1 MRAAGALQTPAEY
14 KESPGGNARRQKIP
28 QVSRPTPPFRTVR
41 GFLRPG
47 GEYGKLAAP
56 SIRSFDYRLRM
67 TRSPF
72 RRLAFGTLRRLLYLW
87 VRSETINQ
95 SAFTLKLDRSKPVL
109 YVLQQPS
116 ASDLAVVDR
125 ECTKAGLP
133 RPVLPVAVGDT
144 LEPAAFF
151 YLTPEPGWFGGQDKR
166 GTSPTLVR
174 VLDAIQ
180 QHAVDDAQII
190 PVTVFWGQSP
200 DRETSPWKL
209 LFADSWAVTGRL
221 RKLVSILILG
231 RKTRV
236 QFSAPIHLRELI
248 AQGKGPERTQRMV
261 QRILRVHFRNQKTAV
276 IGPDLSHRRNLVKGL
291 VHSDLVRQAIA
302 EEAEREK
309 ISPAKAE
316 AQALKY
322 GNEIAS
328 DFAYTA
334 IRFLEVVLSWFW
346 NKLYEGIKVNH
357 IEGVQDIAQGHE
369 VIYVPCH
376 RSHIDY
382 LLLSYLL
389 FRNGLTPPHIAAG
402 INLNMPVIGGLLR
415 RGGAFFMRRT
425 FKGNPLYTAVFNEYL
440 HTLFSRGFPVEYF
453 VEGGRSRTGRML
465 HPKTGMLAITLRSFL
480 RSSRLPVVFVPVYIG
495 YERVLEG
502 RTYLGELRGA
512 SKKKE
517 SIFDIFKVIGA
528 LKLRFGSVAVNF
540 GEPIKLAEFLD
551 QEQPDWREQELGPQF
566 RPQWLNETTNRL
578 ATRVARHLN
587 DAAAINPVNLV
598 ALALLS
604 TSRLALDERALTRV
618 LDLYLALLRAV
629 PYSPHA
635 TLPEGDG
642 QALIQYV
649 QSMNLLAEQKDALGK
664 ILYLDE
670 QNAVLMTY
678 YRNNVLHIF
687 ALPALLASFFQSS
700 GRSSREQILRYTR
713 ALYPYLQA
721 ELFIRW
727 NLDELDAVVDQWLA
741 AFVEQGLL
749 KFENDT
755 YVRPAPSS
763 RQFVLLTLLSRAIA
777 QTLQRFY
784 MAIALLLNA
793 GQNQLTAEE
802 LEDLCTVMAQRL
814 SILHGLNAPEFFDK
828 SLFRHF
834 IQTLLDQR
842 VLRQDDAGKLS
853 YHPALGDLA
862 EGAAKRV
869 LPAEIRLSIR
879 QVALER
885 QGEAE
890 AEAPVDAP

>member
-1 MRAAGALQTPAEY
+1 
-14 KESPGGNARRQKIP
+14 
-28 QVSRPTPPFRTVR
+28 
-41 GFLRPG
+41 
-47 GEYGKLAAP
+47 
-56 SIRSFDYRLRM
+56 M

-72 RRLAFGTLRRLLYLW
+72 RRLVFGTLRRLLYLW

-95 SAFTLKLDRSKPVL
+95 SSFTLNLDRSRPVF
-109 YVLQQPS
+109 YVLQSPS
-116 ASDLAVVDR
+116 LSDLAVVDT
-125 ECTKAGLP
+125 ECRKAGLP
-133 RPVLPVAVGDT
+133 RPILPVAVGNL

-151 YLTPEPGWFGGQDKR
+151 YLTPEPDWLGRQDKR
-166 GTSPTLVR
+166 GAPPTLERLVS
-174 VLDAIQ
+174 AISQ
-180 QHAVDDAQII
+180 NASEDAQII
-190 PVTVFWGQSP
+190 PVSVFWGQSP
-200 DRETSPWKL
+200 DSESSPWKL

-221 RKLVSILILG
+221 RRLVSILILG

-236 QFSAPIHLRELI
+236 QFSAPIHLRELV
-248 AQGKGPERTQRMV
+248 QENKGHERTLRMT
-261 QRILRVHFRNQKTAV
+261 QRILRVHFRNLKTAV

-291 VHSDLVRQAIA
+291 LDEPLVKQAIL
-302 EEAEREK
+302 EEAKRENIPESK
-309 ISPAKAE
+309 
-316 AQALKY
+316 AQANALRY

-328 DFAYTA
+328 DYTYSA

-346 NKLYEGIKVNH
+346 NKIYDGIKVSH
-357 IEGVQDIAQGHE
+357 IEGVQDVAQGHE

-389 FRNGLTPPHIAAG
+389 FRNGLTPPHVAAG

-425 FKGNPLYTAVFNEYL
+425 FKGNPLYSAVFNEYL
-440 HTLFSRGFPVEYF
+440 HTLFTKGFPVEYF

-465 HPKTGMLAITLRSFL
+465 QPKTGMLAITLRSFL
-480 RSSRLPVVFVPVYIG
+480 RNSRMPIVFVPVYIG

-512 SKKKE
+512 AKKKE

-528 LKLRFGSVAVNF
+528 LKQRFGQVSVNF

-551 QEQPDWREQELGPQF
+551 HEQPNWREQALGPQY
-566 RPQWLNETTNRL
+566 RPGWLNETTQRL
-578 ATRVARHLN
+578 GERVAQGLN
-587 DAAAINPVNLV
+587 EAAAINPVNLV

-604 TSRLALDERALTRV
+604 TNKLALDDQAMARI
-618 LDLYLALLRAV
+618 LDLYLTLLRRV
-629 PYSPHA
+629 PYSPHT

-642 QALIQYV
+642 KALIEYV
-649 QSMNLLAEQKDALGK
+649 KGMNLLSEQKDALGK

-678 YRNNVLHIF
+678 YRNNVLHIV
-687 ALPALLASFFQSS
+687 ALPSLLASFFQSS
-700 GRSSREQILRYTR
+700 SRMSREQILRYAR
-713 ALYPYLQA
+713 ALYPYLQS

-727 NLDELDAVVDQWLA
+727 PLEEVDAVIDQWLE

-749 KFENDT
+749 RFENNV
-755 YVRPAPSS
+755 YLRPAPSS
-763 RQFVLLTLLSRAIA
+763 RHFVLLTLLSRVIA

-784 MAIALLLNA
+784 MAISLLLNS
-793 GQNQLTAEE
+793 GQNSISAEE

-834 IQTLLDQR
+834 IQTLLDLG
-842 VLRQDDAGKLS
+842 VLHKDPAGKLS
-853 YHPALGDLA
+853 YHELLGELA

-879 QVALER
+879 QVALHRSEDVT
-885 QGEAE
+885 EADP
-890 AEAPVDAP
+890 AS

>member
-1 MRAAGALQTPAEY
+1 
-14 KESPGGNARRQKIP
+14 
-28 QVSRPTPPFRTVR
+28 
-41 GFLRPG
+41 
-47 GEYGKLAAP
+47 
-56 SIRSFDYRLRM
+56 M

-72 RRLAFGTLRRLLYLW
+72 RRLVFGTLRRLLYLW

-95 SAFTLKLDRSKPVL
+95 SSFTLNLDRSRPVF
-109 YVLQQPS
+109 YALQSPS
-116 ASDLAVVDR
+116 MSDLAVIDT
-125 ECTKAGLP
+125 ECRKAGLP
-133 RPVLPVAVGDT
+133 RPILPVSVGE
-144 LEPAAFF
+144 LVEPAAYF
-151 YLTPEPGWFGGQDKR
+151 YLTPSPDWLGRQDKR
-166 GTSPTLVR
+166 GAPPTLERLVS
-174 VLDAIQ
+174 
-180 QHAVDDAQII
+180 AVSQNATEDAQII
-190 PVTVFWGQSP
+190 PVSVFWGQSP
-200 DRETSPWKL
+200 DRESSAWKL

-221 RKLVSILILG
+221 RRFVSILILG

-236 QFSAPIHLRELI
+236 QFSAPIHMRDLVNENKGYELTLRM
-248 AQGKGPERTQRMV
+248 AQRLLRT
-261 QRILRVHFRNQKTAV
+261 HFRNLKTAV
-276 IGPDLSHRRNLVKGL
+276 IGPDVSHRRNLVKGL
-291 VHSDLVRQAIA
+291 LDEPLVKQAIL

-309 ISPAKAE
+309 IPEAKARD
-316 AQALKY
+316 QALRY
-322 GNEIAS
+322 ANEIAS
-328 DFAYTA
+328 DYTYSA
-334 IRFLEVVLSWFW
+334 IRFLEVILSWFW
-346 NKLYEGIKVNH
+346 NKIYDGIKVSH
-357 IEGVQDIAQGHE
+357 IEGVKDVAQGHE

-425 FKGNPLYTAVFNEYL
+425 FKGNPLYTSVFNEYL
-440 HTLFSRGFPVEYF
+440 HTLFTKGFPVEYF

-465 HPKTGMLAITLRSFL
+465 QPKTGMLAITLRSFL
-480 RSSRLPVVFVPVYIG
+480 RNSRMPIVFVPVYIG

-512 SKKKE
+512 TKKKE

-528 LKLRFGSVAVNF
+528 LKQRFGQVSVNF

-551 QEQPDWREQELGPQF
+551 NEQPDWREQELGPQF
-566 RPQWLNETTNRL
+566 KPAWLNETTHRL
-578 ATRVARHLN
+578 GERVAQHLN
-587 DAAAINPVNLV
+587 EAAAINPVNLV

-604 TSRLALDERALTRV
+604 TQKLALDDQAMERV
-618 LDLYLALLRAV
+618 LDLYLTLLRRV
-629 PYSPHA
+629 PYSPHT

-642 QALIQYV
+642 RALIEHV
-649 QSMNLLAEQKDALGK
+649 KDMNLLSEQKDALGK

-687 ALPALLASFFQSS
+687 ALPSLLASFFQSS
-700 GRSSREQILRYTR
+700 SRMSREQILRYTR
-713 ALYPYLQA
+713 ALYPYLQS

-727 NLDELDAVVDQWLA
+727 PVNELDDVVDQWLQ

-749 KFENDT
+749 RFENNV
-755 YVRPAPSS
+755 YMRPAPSS
-763 RQFVLLTLLSRAIA
+763 REFVLLTLLSRAIA

-784 MAIALLLNA
+784 MAIALLLNS
-793 GQNQLTAEE
+793 GQKTLSAEE

-834 IQTLLDQR
+834 IQTLLDLG
-842 VLRQDDAGKLS
+842 VLRKDATGKLS
-853 YHPALGDLA
+853 HHPLLGELA

-879 QVALER
+879 QVALHGSE
-885 QGEAE
+885 ETSDPE
-890 AEAPVDAP
+890 PVEESR

>member
-1 MRAAGALQTPAEY
+1 
-14 KESPGGNARRQKIP
+14 
-28 QVSRPTPPFRTVR
+28 
-41 GFLRPG
+41 
-47 GEYGKLAAP
+47 
-56 SIRSFDYRLRM
+56 M

-133 RPVLPVAVGDT
+133 RPVLPVAVGDS

-291 VHSDLVRQAIA
+291 VHAPLVRQAIA

-425 FKGNPLYTAVFNEYL
+425 FKGNPLYTSVFNEYL

-480 RSSRLPVVFVPVYIG
+480 RSSRLPIVFVPVYIG

-551 QEQPDWREQELGPQF
+551 QQQPDWRAQELGPQF
-566 RPQWLNETTNRL
+566 RPAWLNDTTNRL
-578 ATRVARHLN
+578 AVRIARHLN

-649 QSMNLLAEQKDALGK
+649 QSMDLLAEQKDALGK

-687 ALPALLASFFQSS
+687 ALPGLLASFFQSS

-749 KFENDT
+749 KVENDV

-763 RQFVLLTLLSRAIA
+763 RQFVLLTLMSRAIA

-802 LEDLCTVMAQRL
+802 LENLCTVMAQRL

-828 SLFRHF
+828 TLFRHF

-842 VLRQDDAGKLS
+842 VLRQDETGKLS
-853 YHPALGDLA
+853 YHPELGDLA
-862 EGAAKRV
+862 SALIQAAQLV
-869 LPAEIRLSIR
+869 SPLG
-879 QVALER
+879 QGR
-885 QGEAE
+885 QGGE
-890 AEAPVDAP
+890 VDPGRALGPGF

>member
-1 MRAAGALQTPAEY
+1 
-14 KESPGGNARRQKIP
+14 
-28 QVSRPTPPFRTVR
+28 
-41 GFLRPG
+41 
-47 GEYGKLAAP
+47 
-56 SIRSFDYRLRM
+56 M
-67 TRSPF
+67 TRSPL
-72 RRLAFGTLRRLLYLW
+72 RRLVFGTLRRVLYLW

-95 SAFTLKLDRSKPVL
+95 SAFTLKLDRSKPVF

-116 ASDLAVVDR
+116 LSDLAVVDT
-125 ECTKAGLP
+125 ECRKAGLP
-133 RPVLPVAVGDT
+133 RPVLPVAVGEL

-151 YLTPEPGWFGGQDKR
+151 YLTPEPDWLGRQDKR
-166 GTSPTLVR
+166 GISPPLQRLVSA
-174 VLDAIQ
+174 LS

-190 PVTVFWGQSP
+190 PVSVFWGQSP

-221 RKLVSILILG
+221 RRLVSILILG

-236 QFSAPIHLRELI
+236 QFSTPIHLRELVE
-248 AQGKGPERTQRMV
+248 QDKGHERTLRMV
-261 QRILRVHFRNQKTAV
+261 QRILRVHFRNQKAAV
-276 IGPDLSHRRNLVKGL
+276 IGPDVSHRRNLVKGL
-291 VHSDLVRQAIA
+291 VHGPQVRQAII
-302 EEAEREK
+302 EEAEREN
-309 ISPAKAE
+309 ISLEKAE
-316 AQALKY
+316 SQALRY

-328 DFAYTA
+328 DYTYTA
-334 IRFLEVVLSWFW
+334 IRFLELVLSWFW
-346 NKLYEGIKVNH
+346 NKIYDGIKVNH
-357 IEGVQDIAQGHE
+357 IEGVQEVAQGHE

-440 HTLFSRGFPVEYF
+440 HTLFSKGFPVEYF

-465 HPKTGMLAITLRSFL
+465 QPKTGMLAITMRSFL
-480 RSSRLPVVFVPVYIG
+480 RSNRLPVVFVPVYIG

-517 SIFDIFKVIGA
+517 SIFDLFKVIGA
-528 LKLRFGSVAVNF
+528 LKQRFGHVWVNF

-551 QEQPDWREQELGPQF
+551 SEQPDWREQDYGTQY
-566 RPQWLNETTNRL
+566 RPAWLNEATNNL
-578 ATRVARHLN
+578 GERVAQHLN
-587 DAAAINPVNLV
+587 EAAAINPVNLV

-604 TSRLALDERALTRV
+604 TSKLALDERALSRV
-618 LDLYLALLRAV
+618 LDLYLALLRSV
-629 PYSPHA
+629 PYSPHT
-635 TLPEGDG
+635 TLPDGNG
-642 QALIQYV
+642 QALIEYV
-649 QSMNLLAEQKDALGK
+649 QKMDLLAEQKDALGK

-700 GRSSREQILRYTR
+700 SRMSREQILRYTR

-727 NLDELDAVVDQWLA
+727 NLDELDGVVDQWLT

-749 KFENDT
+749 KLDGDM

-763 RQFVLLTLLSRAIA
+763 REFVLLTLLARAIV

-784 MAIALLLNA
+784 MATALLLNA
-793 GQNQLTAEE
+793 GQNAISAEE

-834 IQTLLDQR
+834 IQSLLDQG
-842 VLRQDDAGKLS
+842 VLRQDEAGKLS
-853 YHPALGDLA
+853 HHPLLSELA

-869 LPAEIRLSIR
+869 LPAELRLSIR
-879 QVALER
+879 QVTMDRNEDV
-885 QGEAE
+885 AE
-890 AEAPVDAP
+890 PV

>member
-1 MRAAGALQTPAEY
+1 
-14 KESPGGNARRQKIP
+14 
-28 QVSRPTPPFRTVR
+28 
-41 GFLRPG
+41 
-47 GEYGKLAAP
+47 
-56 SIRSFDYRLRM
+56 M

-95 SAFTLKLDRSKPVL
+95 SAFSLKLDRSKPVF

-116 ASDLAVVDR
+116 VSDLAVVDT

-133 RPVLPVAVGDT
+133 RPVLPVAVGGHI
-144 LEPAAFF
+144 EPAAFF
-151 YLTPEPGWFGGQDKR
+151 YLTPAPGWLGRQGKR
-166 GTSPTLVR
+166 GASPTLVR
-174 VLDAIQ
+174 LVNALG
-180 QHAVDDAQII
+180 QHSVEDAQIV
-190 PVTVFWGQSP
+190 PVSVFWGQSP

-209 LFADSWAVTGRL
+209 LFADTWAVTGRL
-221 RKLVSILILG
+221 RRLVSILILG

-236 QFSAPIHLRELI
+236 QFSTPIHLRELVE
-248 AQGKGPERTQRMV
+248 QDKGEERTLRMV
-261 QRILRVHFRNQKTAV
+261 HRILRVHFRNQKTAV

-291 VHSDLVRQAIA
+291 VHAPLVRQAILD
-302 EEAEREK
+302 EAEREK
-309 ISPAKAE
+309 ISVEKAE
-316 AQALKY
+316 AQALRY

-346 NKLYEGIKVNH
+346 NKLYEGIRINH
-357 IEGVQDIAQGHE
+357 IEQVQSVVHGHE

-440 HTLFSRGFPVEYF
+440 YTLFSRGFPVEYF

-465 HPKTGMLAITLRSFL
+465 QPKTGMLAITLRSFL
-480 RSSRLPVVFVPVYIG
+480 RSSRLPIVFVPVYIG

-512 SKKKE
+512 AKKKE
-517 SIFDIFKVIGA
+517 SIFDLFKVIGA
-528 LKLRFGSVAVNF
+528 LKQRFGQVWVNF
-540 GEPIKLAEFLD
+540 GEPIKLADFLD
-551 QEQPDWREQELGPQF
+551 REQPGWREQDLGPQY
-566 RPQWLNETTNRL
+566 RPAWLNETTNRL
-578 ATRVARHLN
+578 ADRVAQHLN
-587 DAAAINPVNLV
+587 EAAAVNPVNLV

-604 TSRLALDERALTRV
+604 TSKLALDEKALARV
-618 LDLYLALLRAV
+618 LDLYLALLRRV
-629 PYSPHA
+629 PYSVHS
-635 TLPEGDG
+635 TLPDGDG
-642 QALIQYV
+642 QALIEYV
-649 QSMNLLAEQKDALGK
+649 RSMDLLAEQKDALGR

-678 YRNNVLHIF
+678 YRNNILHVF

-700 GRSSREQILRYTR
+700 ARMSREQILRYTR
-713 ALYPYLQA
+713 AFYPYLQS
-721 ELFIRW
+721 ELFIRYEVE
-727 NLDELDAVVDQWLA
+727 ELDAVIDDWLA
-741 AFVEQGLL
+741 AFVDQGLL
-749 KFENDT
+749 KFENDVF
-755 YVRPAPSS
+755 VRPAPSS
-763 RQFVLLTLLSRAIA
+763 RQFVLLTLLARAIV

-784 MAIALLLNA
+784 MAIALLING
-793 GQNQLTAEE
+793 GQNALSAEE
-802 LEDLCTVMAQRL
+802 LENLCTVMAQRL

-834 IQTLLDQR
+834 IQSLLDQG
-842 VLRQDDAGKLS
+842 VLRQDEAGKLS
-853 YHPALGDLA
+853 YHPQLGELA

-879 QVALER
+879 QVTMER
-885 QGEAE
+885 SEDSAE
-890 AEAPVDAP
+890 AVV

>member
-1 MRAAGALQTPAEY
+1 
-14 KESPGGNARRQKIP
+14 
-28 QVSRPTPPFRTVR
+28 
-41 GFLRPG
+41 
-47 GEYGKLAAP
+47 
-56 SIRSFDYRLRM
+56 M
-67 TRSPF
+67 TRSPL
-72 RRLAFGTLRRLLYLW
+72 RRLVFGTLHRLLYLW

-95 SAFTLKLDRSKPVL
+95 SAFTLKLDRSKPVF

-116 ASDLAVVDR
+116 LSDLAVVDA
-125 ECTKAGLP
+125 ECRKAGLP
-133 RPVLPVAVGDT
+133 RPVLPVAVGDL

-151 YLTPEPGWFGGQDKR
+151 YLTPEPDWLGRQDKR
-166 GTSPTLVR
+166 GVSPTLQR
-174 VLDAIQ
+174 LIGALS

-190 PVTVFWGQSP
+190 PVSVFWGQSP

-221 RKLVSILILG
+221 RRLVSILILG

-236 QFSAPIHLRELI
+236 QFSTPIHLRTLVE
-248 AQGKGPERTQRMV
+248 QDKGHERTLRMV
-261 QRILRVHFRNQKTAV
+261 QRILRVHFRNQKAAV
-276 IGPDLSHRRNLVKGL
+276 IGPDVSHRRNLVKGL
-291 VHSDLVRQAIA
+291 VHGPQVRQAILD
-302 EEAEREK
+302 EAEREN
-309 ISPAKAE
+309 ITLEKAE
-316 AQALKY
+316 SQALRY

-328 DFAYTA
+328 DYTYTA
-334 IRFLEVVLSWFW
+334 IRFLELVLSWFW
-346 NKLYEGIKVNH
+346 NKIYDGIKVNH
-357 IEGVQDIAQGHE
+357 IEGVQDVAQGHE

-389 FRNGLTPPHIAAG
+389 FRNGRTPPHIAAG

-440 HTLFSRGFPVEYF
+440 HTLFSKGFPVEYF

-465 HPKTGMLAITLRSFL
+465 QPKTGMLAITLRSFL
-480 RSSRLPVVFVPVYIG
+480 RSNRLPVVFVPVYIG

-528 LKLRFGSVAVNF
+528 LKQRFGQVWVNF

-551 QEQPDWREQELGPQF
+551 AEQPDWRAQDYGSQF
-566 RPQWLNETTNRL
+566 RPDWLNNATNRL
-578 ATRVARHLN
+578 GARVAQHLN
-587 DAAAINPVNLV
+587 EAAAINPVNLV

-604 TSRLALDERALTRV
+604 TSKLALDDRALARV
-618 LDLYLALLRAV
+618 LDLYLALLRKV
-629 PYSPHA
+629 PYSPHT
-635 TLPEGDG
+635 TLPDGNG
-642 QALIQYV
+642 QALIEYV
-649 QSMNLLAEQKDALGK
+649 QKMELLAEQSDALGK

-670 QNAVLMTY
+670 QNAVLITF

-700 GRSSREQILRYTR
+700 ARMSREQILRFTK
-713 ALYPYLQA
+713 ALYPYLQS

-727 NLDELDAVVDQWLA
+727 DLDELDGVVDQWLA

-749 KFENDT
+749 KIEGDV

-763 RQFVLLTLLSRAIA
+763 REFVLLTLLARAIV

-784 MAIALLLNA
+784 MATALLLNA
-793 GQNQLTAEE
+793 GQNAISAEE

-834 IQTLLDQR
+834 IQSLQDQG
-842 VLRQDDAGKLS
+842 VLRQDTAGKLS
-853 YHPALGDLA
+853 HHPLLGELA

-879 QVALER
+879 QVAMDRNE
-885 QGEAE
+885 EVVE
-890 AEAPVDAP
+890 PV

>member
-1 MRAAGALQTPAEY
+1 
-14 KESPGGNARRQKIP
+14 
-28 QVSRPTPPFRTVR
+28 
-41 GFLRPG
+41 
-47 GEYGKLAAP
+47 
-56 SIRSFDYRLRM
+56 M

-72 RRLAFGTLRRLLYLW
+72 RRLVFGTLRRLMYLW

-95 SAFTLKLDRSKPVL
+95 SSFTLNLDRSRPVF
-109 YVLQQPS
+109 YALQSPS
-116 ASDLAVVDR
+116 LSDLAVIDT
-125 ECTKAGLP
+125 ECRKAGLP
-133 RPVLPVAVGDT
+133 RPILPVAVGNL

-151 YLTPEPGWFGGQDKR
+151 YLTPEPDWLGRQDKR
-166 GTSPTLVR
+166 GAPPTLERLVS
-174 VLDAIQ
+174 AISQ
-180 QHAVDDAQII
+180 NASEDAQII
-190 PVTVFWGQSP
+190 PVSVFWGQSP
-200 DRETSPWKL
+200 DSESSPWKL

-221 RKLVSILILG
+221 RRLVSILILG

-236 QFSAPIHLRELI
+236 QFSAPIHLRELV
-248 AQGKGPERTQRMV
+248 QENKGHERTLRMT
-261 QRILRVHFRNQKTAV
+261 QRILRVHFRNLKTAV

-291 VHSDLVRQAIA
+291 LDEPLVKQAIL
-302 EEAEREK
+302 EEAERENIPESK
-309 ISPAKAE
+309 
-316 AQALKY
+316 AQANALRY

-328 DFAYTA
+328 DYTYSA

-346 NKLYEGIKVNH
+346 NKIYDGIKVSH
-357 IEGVQDIAQGHE
+357 IEGVQDVAQGHE

-389 FRNGLTPPHIAAG
+389 FRNGLTPPHVAAG
-402 INLNMPVIGGLLR
+402 INLNMPVIGSLLR

-425 FKGNPLYTAVFNEYL
+425 FKGNPLYSAVFNEYL
-440 HTLFSRGFPVEYF
+440 HTLFTKGFPVEYF

-465 HPKTGMLAITLRSFL
+465 QPKTGMLAITLRSFL
-480 RSSRLPVVFVPVYIG
+480 RNSRMPIVFVPVYIG

-512 SKKKE
+512 AKKKE

-528 LKLRFGSVAVNF
+528 LKQRFGQVSVNF

-551 QEQPDWREQELGPQF
+551 HEQPNWREQALGPQY
-566 RPQWLNETTNRL
+566 RPGWLNETTQRL
-578 ATRVARHLN
+578 GERVAQGLN
-587 DAAAINPVNLV
+587 EAAAINPVNLV

-604 TSRLALDERALTRV
+604 TNKLALDDQAMARI
-618 LDLYLALLRAV
+618 LDLYLTLLRRV
-629 PYSPHA
+629 PYSPHT

-642 QALIQYV
+642 KALIDYV
-649 QSMNLLAEQKDALGK
+649 KGMNLLSEQKDALGK

-678 YRNNVLHIF
+678 YLNNVLHIV
-687 ALPALLASFFQSS
+687 ALPSLLASFFQSS
-700 GRSSREQILRYTR
+700 SRMSREQILRYAR
-713 ALYPYLQA
+713 ALYPYLQS

-727 NLDELDAVVDQWLA
+727 PLDELDAVIDQWLE

-749 KFENDT
+749 RLENDV
-755 YVRPAPSS
+755 YLRPAPSS
-763 RQFVLLTLLSRAIA
+763 RHFVLLTLLSRVIA

-784 MAIALLLNA
+784 MAISLLLNS
-793 GQNQLTAEE
+793 GQNSISAEE

-834 IQTLLDQR
+834 IQTLLDLG
-842 VLRQDDAGKLS
+842 VLHKDPAGKLS
-853 YHPALGDLA
+853 YHELLGELA

-879 QVALER
+879 QVALHRSEDVT
-885 QGEAE
+885 EADP
-890 AEAPVDAP
+890 AG

>member
-1 MRAAGALQTPAEY
+1 MTP
-14 KESPGGNARRQKIP
+14 
-28 QVSRPTPPFRTVR
+28 
-41 GFLRPG
+41 
-47 GEYGKLAAP
+47 
-56 SIRSFDYRLRM
+56 
-67 TRSPF
+67 SPF
-72 RRLAFGTLRRLLYLW
+72 RRLAFGALRRLLFLW

-95 SAFTLKLDRSKPVL
+95 SSFNLHLDRSKPVF

-116 ASDLAVVDR
+116 AADLAVVDR
-125 ECTKAGLP
+125 ECSKAGLP
-133 RPVLPVAVGDT
+133 RPVLPVAVGEQIET
-144 LEPAAFF
+144 AAFF
-151 YLTPEPGWFGGQDKR
+151 YLTREPSWFGGHDKR
-166 GTSPTLVR
+166 GAPPALQR
-174 VLDAIQ
+174 LIAALDERA
-180 QHAVDDAQII
+180 AEDAQII
-190 PVTVFWGQSP
+190 PVSVFWGQSP

-236 QFSAPIHLRELI
+236 QFAAPIHLRELLD
-248 AQGKGPERTQRMV
+248 QGKGRERTLRMV

-276 IGPDLSHRRNLVKGL
+276 IGPDVSHRRNLVKGL
-291 VHSDLVRQAIA
+291 VHAPQVKQAIA

-309 ISPAKAE
+309 ISLDKAE
-316 AQALKY
+316 AKALHY

-328 DFAYTA
+328 DYTYTV

-346 NKLYEGIKVNH
+346 NKLYEGIQVNH
-357 IEGVQDIAQGHE
+357 LEAVRDVTQGHE
-369 VIYVPCH
+369 VVYVPCH

-389 FRNGLTPPHIAAG
+389 FTNGLTPPHIAAG
-402 INLNMPVIGGLLR
+402 INLNMPVVGSLLR

-440 HTLFSRGFPVEYF
+440 HTLFSKGFPVEYF
-453 VEGGRSRTGRML
+453 VEGGRSRTGRTL
-465 HPKTGMLAITLRSFL
+465 QPKTGMLAITLRSFL
-480 RSSRLPVVFVPVYIG
+480 RSNRLPIAFVPVYIG

-512 SKKKE
+512 TKKKE

-528 LKLRFGSVAVNF
+528 IRKQRFGSVHVNF

-551 QEQPDWREQELGPQF
+551 AEQPDWRQQDYGEQF
-566 RPQWLNETTNRL
+566 RPDWLNATTNRL
-578 ATRVARHLN
+578 GDKVAQHLN
-587 DAAAINPVNLV
+587 EAAAINPVNLV

-604 TSRLALDERALTRV
+604 TSKLALDERALARV
-618 LDLYLALLRAV
+618 LDLYLVLLRQV

-635 TLPEGDG
+635 TLPEGNG
-642 QALIQYV
+642 QDLIRYV
-649 QSMNLLAEQKDALGK
+649 QSMELLAEQKDALGK

-678 YRNNVLHIF
+678 YRNNVLHVF
-687 ALPALLASFFQSS
+687 ALPALLASFFLSS
-700 GRSSREQILRYTR
+700 SRMSREQILRYSR
-713 ALYPYLQA
+713 ALYPYLQS

-727 NLDELDAVVDQWLA
+727 SLDELDAVIDQWLA

-749 KFENDT
+749 RREDDMFI
-755 YVRPAPSS
+755 RPAPSS
-763 RQFVLLTLLSRAIA
+763 RQFVLLSLLARAIV

-784 MAIALLLNA
+784 MAISLLLNA
-793 GQNQLTAEE
+793 GQYALSAEE
-802 LEDLCTVMAQRL
+802 LESLCVVMAQRL

-834 IQTLLDQR
+834 IQTLLEQG
-842 VLRQDDAGKLS
+842 VLRQNAEGKLS
-853 YHPALGDLA
+853 HHPQLA
-862 EGAAKRV
+862 ELVEGAAKRV

-885 QGEAE
+885 DEDGGDPA
-890 AEAPVDAP
+890 

>member
-1 MRAAGALQTPAEY
+1 
-14 KESPGGNARRQKIP
+14 
-28 QVSRPTPPFRTVR
+28 
-41 GFLRPG
+41 
-47 GEYGKLAAP
+47 
-56 SIRSFDYRLRM
+56 M
-67 TRSPF
+67 TRSPL
-72 RRLAFGTLRRLLYLW
+72 RRLIFGTLHRLLYLW

-95 SAFTLKLDRSKPVL
+95 SAFTLKLDRSKPVF

-116 ASDLAVVDR
+116 LSDLAVLDT
-125 ECTKAGLP
+125 ECRKAGLP
-133 RPVLPVAVGDT
+133 RPVLPVAVGDL

-151 YLTPEPGWFGGQDKR
+151 YLTPEPDWLGRQDKR
-166 GTSPTLVR
+166 GISPTLQR
-174 VLDAIQ
+174 LIGALS

-190 PVTVFWGQSP
+190 PVSVFWGQSP

-221 RKLVSILILG
+221 RRLVSILILG

-236 QFSAPIHLRELI
+236 QFSTPIQLRTLVE
-248 AQGKGPERTQRMV
+248 QNKGHERTLRMV
-261 QRILRVHFRNQKTAV
+261 HRILRVHFRNQKAAV
-276 IGPDLSHRRNLVKGL
+276 IGPDVSHRRNLVKGL
-291 VHSDLVRQAIA
+291 VHGPQVRQAILD
-302 EEAEREK
+302 EAEREH
-309 ISPAKAE
+309 ITLEKAE
-316 AQALKY
+316 SQALRY

-328 DFAYTA
+328 DYAYTA
-334 IRFLEVVLSWFW
+334 IRFLELVLSWFW
-346 NKLYEGIKVNH
+346 NKIYDGIKVNH
-357 IEGVQDIAQGHE
+357 IEGVQDVAQGHE

-440 HTLFSRGFPVEYF
+440 HTLFSKGFPVEYF

-465 HPKTGMLAITLRSFL
+465 QPKTGMLAITLRSFL
-480 RSSRLPVVFVPVYIG
+480 RSNRLPVVFVPVYIG

-528 LKLRFGSVAVNF
+528 LKQRFGHVWVNF

-551 QEQPDWREQELGPQF
+551 AEQPDWRSQDYGSQF
-566 RPQWLNETTNRL
+566 RPDWLNSATNRL
-578 ATRVARHLN
+578 GTRVAQHLN
-587 DAAAINPVNLV
+587 EAAAINPVNLV

-604 TSRLALDERALTRV
+604 TSKLALDDRALARV
-618 LDLYLALLRAV
+618 LDLYLALLRKV
-629 PYSPHA
+629 PYSPHT
-635 TLPEGDG
+635 TLPDGDG
-642 QALIQYV
+642 LALIEYV
-649 QSMNLLAEQKDALGK
+649 QKMDLLAEQTDALGK

-700 GRSSREQILRYTR
+700 ARMSREQILRFTK
-713 ALYPYLQA
+713 ALYPYLQS

-727 NLDELDAVVDQWLA
+727 ELDELDGVIDQWLA

-749 KFENDT
+749 KFEGDV

-763 RQFVLLTLLSRAIA
+763 REFVLLTLLARAIV

-784 MAIALLLNA
+784 MATALLLNA
-793 GQNQLTAEE
+793 GQNAISAEE

-834 IQTLLDQR
+834 IQTLQDQG
-842 VLRQDDAGKLS
+842 VLRQDTAGKLS
-853 YHPALGDLA
+853 HHPLLSELA

-879 QVALER
+879 QVAMDRNEDV
-885 QGEAE
+885 AE
-890 AEAPVDAP
+890 PV

>member
-1 MRAAGALQTPAEY
+1 
-14 KESPGGNARRQKIP
+14 
-28 QVSRPTPPFRTVR
+28 
-41 GFLRPG
+41 
-47 GEYGKLAAP
+47 
-56 SIRSFDYRLRM
+56 M

-248 AQGKGPERTQRMV
+248 AQDKGPERTQRMV

-291 VHSDLVRQAIA
+291 VHAPQVRQVIA

-357 IEGVQDIAQGHE
+357 IEGVQEIAQGHE

-480 RSSRLPVVFVPVYIG
+480 RSSRLPIVFVPVYIG

-551 QEQPDWREQELGPQF
+551 QEQPTWRDQELGPQY
-566 RPQWLNETTNRL
+566 RPEWLSDTTNKL

-700 GRSSREQILRYTR
+700 GRMSREQILRYTR

-727 NLDELDAVVDQWLA
+727 NLDELDAVVDQWLE

-749 KFENDT
+749 KFENET

-763 RQFVLLTLLSRAIA
+763 RQFVLLTLLSRSIA

-793 GQNQLTAEE
+793 GQNQLAAEE

-842 VLRQDDAGKLS
+842 VLRQDEAGKLS

-890 AEAPVDAP
+890 TEAPVDAP

>member
-1 MRAAGALQTPAEY
+1 
-14 KESPGGNARRQKIP
+14 
-28 QVSRPTPPFRTVR
+28 
-41 GFLRPG
+41 
-47 GEYGKLAAP
+47 
-56 SIRSFDYRLRM
+56 M

-116 ASDLAVVDR
+116 ASDLAVVDG

-291 VHSDLVRQAIA
+291 VHAPQVRQVIA

-357 IEGVQDIAQGHE
+357 IEGVQEIAQGHE

-480 RSSRLPVVFVPVYIG
+480 RSSRLPIVFVPVYIG

-551 QEQPDWREQELGPQF
+551 QEQPTWRDQELGPQY
-566 RPQWLNETTNRL
+566 RPEWLSDTTNKL

-700 GRSSREQILRYTR
+700 GRMSREQILRYTR

-727 NLDELDAVVDQWLA
+727 NLDELDAVVDQWLE

-749 KFENDT
+749 KFENET

-763 RQFVLLTLLSRAIA
+763 RQFVLLTLLSRSIA

-793 GQNQLTAEE
+793 GQNQLAAEE

-842 VLRQDDAGKLS
+842 VLRQDEAGKLS

-885 QGEAE
+885 QGEVDAE
-890 AEAPVDAP
+890 AEAPAEAS

>member
-1 MRAAGALQTPAEY
+1 
-14 KESPGGNARRQKIP
+14 
-28 QVSRPTPPFRTVR
+28 
-41 GFLRPG
+41 
-47 GEYGKLAAP
+47 
-56 SIRSFDYRLRM
+56 M

-72 RRLAFGTLRRLLYLW
+72 RRLVFGTLRRLLYLW

-95 SAFTLKLDRSKPVL
+95 SSFTLNLDRSRPVF
-109 YVLQQPS
+109 YALQSPS
-116 ASDLAVVDR
+116 LSDLAVVDT
-125 ECTKAGLP
+125 ECRKAGLP
-133 RPVLPVAVGDT
+133 RPILPVAVGNL

-151 YLTPEPGWFGGQDKR
+151 YLTPEPDWLGRQDKR
-166 GTSPTLVR
+166 GAPPTLERLVS
-174 VLDAIQ
+174 AISQ
-180 QHAVDDAQII
+180 NASEDAQII
-190 PVTVFWGQSP
+190 PVSVFWGQSP
-200 DRETSPWKL
+200 DSESSPWKL

-221 RKLVSILILG
+221 RRLVSILILG

-236 QFSAPIHLRELI
+236 QFSAPIHLRELVEEN
-248 AQGKGPERTQRMV
+248 KGHERTLRMT
-261 QRILRVHFRNQKTAV
+261 QRILRVHFRNLKTAV
-276 IGPDLSHRRNLVKGL
+276 IGPDLSHRRTLVKGL
-291 VHSDLVRQAIA
+291 LDVPLVKQAII

-309 ISPAKAE
+309 ISENKAQ
-316 AQALKY
+316 AQALRY

-328 DFAYTA
+328 DYSYSA

-346 NKLYEGIKVNH
+346 NKIYDGIKVSH
-357 IEGVQDIAQGHE
+357 IEGVQAVAQGHE

-389 FRNGLTPPHIAAG
+389 FRNGLTPPHVAAG
-402 INLNMPVIGGLLR
+402 INLNMPVIGSLLR

-425 FKGNPLYTAVFNEYL
+425 FKGNPLYSAVFNEYL
-440 HTLFSRGFPVEYF
+440 HTLFTKGFPVEYF

-465 HPKTGMLAITLRSFL
+465 QPKTGMLAITLRSFL
-480 RSSRLPVVFVPVYIG
+480 RNSRMPIVFVPVYIG

-528 LKLRFGSVAVNF
+528 LKQRFGQVSVNF

-551 QEQPDWREQELGPQF
+551 HEQPNWREQELGPQY
-566 RPQWLNETTNRL
+566 RPGWLNETTHRL
-578 ATRVARHLN
+578 GERVAQHLN
-587 DAAAINPVNLV
+587 EAAAINPVNLV

-604 TSRLALDERALTRV
+604 TNKLALDDQAMARV
-618 LDLYLALLRAV
+618 LDLYLTLLRRV
-629 PYSPHA
+629 PYSPHT

-642 QALIQYV
+642 KALIDYV
-649 QSMNLLAEQKDALGK
+649 KGMDLLSEQTDALGK

-678 YRNNVLHIF
+678 YRNNILHIF
-687 ALPALLASFFQSS
+687 ALPSLLASFFQSS
-700 GRSSREQILRYTR
+700 SRMNREQVLRYTR
-713 ALYPYLQA
+713 ALYPYLQS

-727 NLDELDAVVDQWLA
+727 PLDELDAVIDQWLE

-749 KFENDT
+749 RFENDV
-755 YVRPAPSS
+755 YLRPAPSS
-763 RQFVLLTLLSRAIA
+763 RHFVLLTLLSRAIA

-784 MAIALLLNA
+784 MAISLLLNS
-793 GQNQLTAEE
+793 GQNSISAEQ

-834 IQTLLDQR
+834 IQTLLDLD
-842 VLRQDDAGKLS
+842 VLRKDLAGKLS
-853 YHPALGDLA
+853 YHELLGELA

-879 QVALER
+879 QVALHRNEDVTE
-885 QGEAE
+885 G
-890 AEAPVDAP
+890 

>member
-1 MRAAGALQTPAEY
+1 MTP
-14 KESPGGNARRQKIP
+14 
-28 QVSRPTPPFRTVR
+28 
-41 GFLRPG
+41 
-47 GEYGKLAAP
+47 
-56 SIRSFDYRLRM
+56 
-67 TRSPF
+67 SPF
-72 RRLAFGTLRRLLYLW
+72 RRLVFGTLRRLLYLW

-95 SAFTLKLDRSKPVL
+95 SALPLNLDRSRPVF
-109 YVLQQPS
+109 YALQHPS
-116 ASDLAVVDR
+116 LSDLAVVDR
-125 ECTKAGLP
+125 ECRKSGLP
-133 RPVLPVAVGDT
+133 RPVLPVSVGNL

-151 YLTPEPGWFGGQDKR
+151 YLTPEPDWLGRQDKR
-166 GTSPTLVR
+166 GAPPTLERLVS
-174 VLDAIQ
+174 AISQ
-180 QHAVDDAQII
+180 NATEDAQII
-190 PVTVFWGQSP
+190 PVSVFWGQSP
-200 DRETSPWKL
+200 DSESSPWKL

-221 RKLVSILILG
+221 RRLVTILILG

-236 QFSAPIHLRELI
+236 QFSAPIHLRELVDEN
-248 AQGKGPERTQRMV
+248 KGHERTLRMT
-261 QRILRVHFRNQKTAV
+261 QRILRVHFRNLKTAV

-291 VHSDLVRQAIA
+291 LDEPLVKQAIA

-309 ISPAKAE
+309 IPLDK
-316 AQALKY
+316 AQALALRY

-328 DFAYTA
+328 DYTYSA

-346 NKLYEGIKVNH
+346 NKIYDGIKVSH
-357 IEGVQDIAQGHE
+357 IEGVQDVAQGHE

-440 HTLFSRGFPVEYF
+440 HTLFTKGFPVEYF

-465 HPKTGMLAITLRSFL
+465 RPKTGMLAITLRSFL
-480 RSSRLPVVFVPVYIG
+480 RNSRMPIVFVPVYIG

-512 SKKKE
+512 AKKKE

-528 LKLRFGSVAVNF
+528 LKQRFGQVSVNF

-551 QEQPDWREQELGPQF
+551 HEQPDWRDQELGPQF
-566 RPQWLNETTNRL
+566 RPAWLNATTHRL
-578 ATRVARHLN
+578 GERVAQHLN
-587 DAAAINPVNLV
+587 EAAAINPVNLV

-604 TSRLALDERALTRV
+604 TNKLALDDQAMERV
-618 LDLYLALLRAV
+618 LDLYLTLLRRV
-629 PYSPHA
+629 PYSPHT

-642 QALIQYV
+642 RALIEYV
-649 QSMNLLAEQKDALGK
+649 KGMKLLSEQKDALGK

-687 ALPALLASFFQSS
+687 ALPSLLASFFQSS
-700 GRSSREQILRYTR
+700 SRMSREQLLRFTR
-713 ALYPYLQA
+713 ALYPYLQS

-727 NLDELDAVVDQWLA
+727 PLTELDAVVDQWLEA
-741 AFVEQGLL
+741 LVEQGLL
-749 KFENDT
+749 RFENNV
-755 YVRPAPSS
+755 YLRPAPSS
-763 RQFVLLTLLSRAIA
+763 RHFVLLTLLSKAIA

-784 MAIALLLNA
+784 MAISLLLNS
-793 GQNQLTAEE
+793 GQNTLSAEE

-834 IQTLLDQR
+834 IQTLLDLD
-842 VLRQDDAGKLS
+842 VLSRDAAGKLG
-853 YHPALGDLA
+853 YHELLGELA

-879 QVALER
+879 QVALHRSEDA
-885 QGEAE
+885 AE
-890 AEAPVDAP
+890 LVKPADPSR